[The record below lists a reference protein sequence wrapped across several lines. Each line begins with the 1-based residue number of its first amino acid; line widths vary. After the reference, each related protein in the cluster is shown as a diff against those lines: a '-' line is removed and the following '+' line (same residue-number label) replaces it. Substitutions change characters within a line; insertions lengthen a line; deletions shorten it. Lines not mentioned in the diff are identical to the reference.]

1 MGVCQSVA
9 DDEDVL
15 TKEEKMELDEEEAR
29 REKRRRAINQRVK
42 TKQVKMTKNG
52 QVVGLSDSDEEESV
66 ASPNNAQR

>member
-29 REKRRRAINQRVK
+29 REKRRGAINQRVK

>member
-66 ASPNNAQR
+66 ASPNNVQR